1 MGLCGPLAAWPP
13 CGVSRDPLFFWIS
26 LLLLLEVTF
35 VCFKLYIAFRASAN
49 TPAPAR
55 AAAAALSL
63 GQLGLFGLLSQLSWA
78 HCLQPEPPHT
88 AAPHFQGS
96 LALPPSAV
104 HSLASRC
111 TASLARCM
119 LKILGL
125 GSGRSTILTSSWP
138 DKTFS

>member
-1 MGLCGPLAAWPP
+1 MGFCMPLAAWPP

-78 HCLQPEPPHT
+78 HCLQPEPP
-88 AAPHFQGS
+88 P
-96 LALPPSAV
+96 
-104 HSLASRC
+104 
-111 TASLARCM
+111 
-119 LKILGL
+119 LK
-125 GSGRSTILTSSWP
+125 
-138 DKTFS
+138 K